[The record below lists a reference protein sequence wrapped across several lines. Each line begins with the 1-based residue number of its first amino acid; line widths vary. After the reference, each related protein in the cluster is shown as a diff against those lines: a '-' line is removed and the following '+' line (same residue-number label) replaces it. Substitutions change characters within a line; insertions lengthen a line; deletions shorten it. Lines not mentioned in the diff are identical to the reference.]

1 MVGGIYEKKTGL
13 FITFRLQKR
22 EKNMLLTNKK
32 DLNHHMSLIYFAV
45 SWVHSGH
52 HITIT
57 QKRPANKEKGYIF
70 VACHF

>member
-1 MVGGIYEKKTGL
+1 
-13 FITFRLQKR
+13 
-22 EKNMLLTNKK
+22 MLLTSKK
-32 DLNHHMSLIYFAV
+32 ELNHYMSLIYFAV